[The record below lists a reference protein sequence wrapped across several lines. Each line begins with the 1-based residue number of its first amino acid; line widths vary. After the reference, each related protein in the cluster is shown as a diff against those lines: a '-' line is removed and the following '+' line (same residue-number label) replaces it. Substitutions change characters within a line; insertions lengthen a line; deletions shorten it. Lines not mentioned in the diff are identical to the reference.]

1 MEGIEN
7 IKAEFA
13 KLQEKD
19 LQRKAKLAARV
30 KRWIENHPDVYAE
43 RKKKYNEKRSEV
55 RRAKKAVSSGCPAGL
70 N

>member
-1 MEGIEN
+1 MEEIEKM
-7 IKAEFA
+7 KAEFA
-13 KLQEKD
+13 KLQEKE

-30 KRWIENHPDVYAE
+30 NRWIANHPDVYAE

-55 RRAKKAVSSGCPAGL
+55 RRAKKVA